1 MTDADGV
8 DWPRIEKLVL
18 SSYTKRGAQ
27 ATFALM
33 YGLKEGKVTDAD
45 KLLAMELQA
54 RQAQAELLEKRTI
67 ADQLRES
74 LLPMQYD
81 SSVIRFKK
89 QFEVDGKQYAYA
101 AIFAGGRWYITGGA
115 GSRSSYDLDQL
126 ILFLAS
132 GKVPTRYVT
141 NARTQARTP
150 MYSH

>member
-1 MTDADGV
+1 M
-8 DWPRIEKLVL
+8 
-18 SSYTKRGAQ
+18 
-27 ATFALM
+27 
-33 YGLKEGKVTDAD
+33 TDAD

-74 LLPMQYD
+74 LLTMQYD

-101 AIFAGGRWYITGGA
+101 AIFAGGRWYITGAA

-126 ILFLAS
+126 ILFLVA

-141 NARTQARTP
+141 K
-150 MYSH
+150 MVESHSNVTSITKTTSSVASAQLYGKELRIPLIKDELSLEDPPF